1 MIENVCFYVKELT
14 QREVLAIK
22 ALNTGT
28 ADTSQQQMAL
38 AVICNKFSRPH
49 DLLFVPGESDQT
61 VFMNGRAFVGMQ
73 ILKTLNIKVG
83 QLQND
88 GE

>member
-1 MIENVCFYVKELT
+1 LIENVCFYVKELT

-28 ADTSQQQMAL
+28 ADASQQQMAL

-73 ILKTLNIKVG
+73 ILKTLNVKVG